1 MPHIDRYAVVLEQ
14 FAVWEKAFT
23 PDECDQIV
31 FLENLQNFEKGS
43 LGIEGSV
50 DKLYR
55 NSEVIWIR
63 EDQNSAWLFQKFS
76 PIVSRVNYERFMY
89 DIDGYDAFQYTKYEA
104 SEKQHYDWHVDSH
117 CEYLNRDR
125 KISATLMLSDPSE
138 YEGGEFECIHQGNPN
153 RSYRAKPQK
162 GDIVFFASW
171 MSHKVHPVL
180 SGTRRSLVCWVMG
193 TRNG

>member
-50 DKLYR
+50 DKSYR

-76 PIVSRVNYERFMY
+76 PIMKGSCMILMGMMPFNIQNMKLPRNNIMIGMWILIVS
-89 DIDGYDAFQYTKYEA
+89 ISIAT
-104 SEKQHYDWHVDSH
+104 EK
-117 CEYLNRDR
+117 
-125 KISATLMLSDPSE
+125 
-138 YEGGEFECIHQGNPN
+138 
-153 RSYRAKPQK
+153 
-162 GDIVFFASW
+162 
-171 MSHKVHPVL
+171 
-180 SGTRRSLVCWVMG
+180 LVQ
-193 TRNG
+193 R